1 MKKSVFLLISIVF
14 VTTNSLHSQNIT
26 GKWATIDDNT
36 GKKRSIVEVYKK
48 GGKYFGKVVDMYLEP
63 HEDPDPVCD
72 LCSDNRKDQKIRG
85 MEIIQNMEQTG
96 NEYTGGEI
104 LDPENGKV
112 YRCKL
117 WVEDGK
123 LMVRGYIA
131 FFFRTQ
137 EWLRHVPR

>member
-1 MKKSVFLLISIVF
+1 MKKSMFPISILF
-14 VTTNSLHSQNIT
+14 LITSNLYSQDIT
-26 GKWATIDDNT
+26 GTWATIDDNT

-48 GGKYFGKVVDMYLEP
+48 DNKYFGKVVDMFLEP
-63 HEDPDPVCD
+63 HEDPDPMCD
-72 LCSDNRKDQKIRG
+72 LCSDDRQDEKIMG
-85 MEIIQNMEQTG
+85 MEIIRNMEKAG